1 MFFRTIMG
9 VIKKIEMEQ
18 EKKLTIEKA
27 IFAFWVLIGYIGKT

>member
-1 MFFRTIMG
+1 MFFRTITA

-27 IFAFWVLIGYIGKT
+27 ISVFWVLTGYIGKI